1 MTEAR
6 QSMSRESPRRTL
18 AQECLHAGIS
28 GAHPTGVVI
37 TAVATD
43 GLDSA
48 SEAADA
54 VVDSTVV
61 SNENCPTAMDT
72 IINND
77 AGGHLAARDLLVGTG
92 DTRTNDN
99 NLRHIPVGEG
109 VE

>member
-1 MTEAR
+1 
-6 QSMSRESPRRTL
+6 
-18 AQECLHAGIS
+18 
-28 GAHPTGVVI
+28 
-37 TAVATD
+37 
-43 GLDSA
+43 
-48 SEAADA
+48 
-54 VVDSTVV
+54 
-61 SNENCPTAMDT
+61 MDT